1 MMMMLMYRP
10 VYSFDAIGI
19 DAMLK
24 EYIISRIHHHHH
36 HNHYDHDHH
45 QYTLH
50 HLISLSPSLPSS
62 LYCSV
67 PELLSL
73 ILDTMEHDFHA
84 TPSICKSA
92 VAKTVMAG
100 GLPSLRKLYPWHPT
114 FSHGDSSG
122 NNNKTSGSGS
132 ALAVQESF
140 NSAKT
145 EVLKNQQAGNIK
157 GKQLLQ
163 LSMSSIPGQR
173 AAGQVSGHDL
183 EDQLALATV
192 VATALGD
199 KASDKKLT
207 SNNAKLSAE
216 VARNLGR

>member
-1 MMMMLMYRP
+1 
-10 VYSFDAIGI
+10 
-19 DAMLK
+19 
-24 EYIISRIHHHHH
+24 
-36 HNHYDHDHH
+36 
-45 QYTLH
+45 
-50 HLISLSPSLPSS
+50 
-62 LYCSV
+62 
-67 PELLSL
+67 
-73 ILDTMEHDFHA
+73 MEHDFHA

-92 VAKTVMAG
+92 VAKTLMAG

-114 FSHGDSSG
+114 FSHGDSN
-122 NNNKTSGSGS
+122 NNNKASGSGSGS

-173 AAGQVSGHDL
+173 AGGQVTGHEL

-216 VARNLGR
+216 VARNLGG

>member
-1 MMMMLMYRP
+1 MYTP
-10 VYSFDAIGI
+10 PF
-19 DAMLK
+19 
-24 EYIISRIHHHHH
+24 
-36 HNHYDHDHH
+36 HN
-45 QYTLH
+45 
-50 HLISLSPSLPSS
+50 SLPSTTS
-62 LYCSV
+62 PPSV

-73 ILDTMEHDFHA
+73 ILDTIEHDFIA
-84 TPSICKSA
+84 SPTICKA
-92 VAKTVMAG
+92 AIARTVTAG
-100 GLPSLRKLYPWHPT
+100 GLPSLRSLYPWHPT
-114 FSHGDSSG
+114 FHGDNNNNNNYQG
-122 NNNKTSGSGS
+122 NNNKTSHSSGGGGGSGS
-132 ALAVQESF
+132 ALAVKESF

-145 EVLKNQQAGNIK
+145 EVLKNLQAGNIK

-173 AAGQVSGHDL
+173 ASGQVTGHDL

-216 VARNLGR
+216 VARNLGTYLLIYMCIWW

>member
-1 MMMMLMYRP
+1 MRGSKNISYHASIIIIITIIMIM
-10 VYSFDAIGI
+10 II
-19 DAMLK
+19 INIH
-24 EYIISRIHHHHH
+24 YITSSH
-36 HNHYDHDHH
+36 
-45 QYTLH
+45 
-50 HLISLSPSLPSS
+50 LSPSLSPL

-114 FSHGDSSG
+114 FSHGDHN

>member
-1 MMMMLMYRP
+1 M
-10 VYSFDAIGI
+10 
-19 DAMLK
+19 
-24 EYIISRIHHHHH
+24 
-36 HNHYDHDHH
+36 
-45 QYTLH
+45 
-50 HLISLSPSLPSS
+50 
-62 LYCSV
+62 
-67 PELLSL
+67 
-73 ILDTMEHDFHA
+73 
-84 TPSICKSA
+84 
-92 VAKTVMAG
+92 
-100 GLPSLRKLYPWHPT
+100 
-114 FSHGDSSG
+114 
-122 NNNKTSGSGS
+122 NKTSGSGS

-173 AAGQVSGHDL
+173 AGGQVTGHDL

-192 VATALGD
+192 VATSLGD